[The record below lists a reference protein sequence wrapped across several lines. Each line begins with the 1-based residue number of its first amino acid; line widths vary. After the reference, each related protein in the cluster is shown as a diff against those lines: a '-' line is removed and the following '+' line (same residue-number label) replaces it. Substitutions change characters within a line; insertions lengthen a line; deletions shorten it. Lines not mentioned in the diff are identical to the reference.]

1 MSREEAIKVL
11 EKVKRVAEIYE
22 SEDVKAYNMAIE
34 LLKQEP
40 CDEAISRQAV
50 IDLIEHYNSDGLG
63 SVFYGYEQGVKFA
76 NAVNNLPSVT
86 SQPKT
91 GHWFSI
97 SERLPTKEEY
107 IANNGLFIVSDGNR
121 TYAEYFD
128 VYNSMKY
135 FGEPTMNGF
144 RVDRCV
150 IAWMTLPEPY
160 KAESEDKE

>member
-1 MSREEAIKVL
+1 MNREEAIKVL

-40 CDEAISRQAV
+40 CEEAISRQAV

-91 GHWFSI
+91 GHWI
-97 SERLPTKEEY
+97 EHKHNGIEHIECSECLTWFLRSHL
-107 IANNGLFIVSDGNR
+107 LR
-121 TYAEYFD
+121 
-128 VYNSMKY
+128 NSYCPNCGKKMVQPQ
-135 FGEPTMNGF
+135 E
-144 RVDRCV
+144 R
-150 IAWMTLPEPY
+150 
-160 KAESEDKE
+160 EDMECI